1 MSEGSIRGKERYRGF
16 AEWRSMDRSVRS
28 GTLRYF
34 HLSTNHSIVW
44 SLVMIGFYAGK
55 PPSMK
60 DCITRTPCSPVTTR
74 KIIAG
79 AKARGLF
86 VASFDAGDRR
96 VQLLRPTAKCIAEFE
111 SMVDNYCAFIPTI
124 AK

>member
-1 MSEGSIRGKERYRGF
+1 MVGY
-16 AEWRSMDRSVRS
+16 
-28 GTLRYF
+28 
-34 HLSTNHSIVW
+34 
-44 SLVMIGFYAGK
+44 YAGK

-60 DCITRTPCSPVTTR
+60 ECLARAPCSPVTAR

-86 VASFDAGDRR
+86 VCSPAVGDHRMILIHASPEC
-96 VQLLRPTAKCIAEFE
+96 VAEFE

-124 AK
+124 VE